1 MEMLSEGTSLAAK
14 QMLQRV
20 LKHFSFIIIIV
31 TIVKDRKGDLVC
43 KMGLFNNWQLLAS
56 T

>member
-14 QMLQRV
+14 QMLCRV
-20 LKHFSFIIIIV
+20 LKHFPSIIIIA
-31 TIVKDRKGDLVC
+31 TIVKDKESELVC
-43 KMGLFNNWQLLAS
+43 KIGLFNNWQQLAS